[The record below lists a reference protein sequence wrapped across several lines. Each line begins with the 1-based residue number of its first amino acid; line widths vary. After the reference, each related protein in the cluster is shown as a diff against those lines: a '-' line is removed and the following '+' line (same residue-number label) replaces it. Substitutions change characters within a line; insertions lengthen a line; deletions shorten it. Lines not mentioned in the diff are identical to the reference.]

1 MIFFLDPPGDFAA
14 APFQPGILGFTS
26 PALGRGEMRLTIL
39 SLQTGARELT
49 DVTADET
56 VSALKTKLYES
67 NLIDV
72 QPTGQR
78 LIFSGRTLGDG
89 EKLATD
95 AGIADGDVVVLVKR
109 RGVNKDT
116 WDERDANKPAP
127 DLTYINKIIAQAGSA
142 PDAPSA
148 EEDEDVEG
156 SLQGLRIID
165 PSTGRMEAAVN
176 GEGVSA
182 TPPPPEAQANGITL
196 PEPDARALE
205 QLLEM
210 GFPEARARK
219 ALLLHRN
226 HPGAAM
232 EWLLEVGDSPEAD
245 AELTDDQI
253 RHVMS
258 TLGMRQPMLRRRRE
272 PPGEPDEA
280 VVQRLIEMGFPREEV
295 LAALAATHNDH
306 DAACAWLLGDR
317 GVGVPIGAQV
327 PVGLMGGPAG
337 ARGNAESMH
346 MLLGD
351 ILSHPTIQEGL
362 QSERVLQAFQ
372 SMIEDPSSAHD
383 YMNDPEV
390 GPILLR
396 VHSILARVADQQR
409 SGADTAPGQ

>member
-1 MIFFLDPPGDFAA
+1 
-14 APFQPGILGFTS
+14 
-26 PALGRGEMRLTIL
+26 
-39 SLQTGARELT
+39 
-49 DVTADET
+49 
-56 VSALKTKLYES
+56 
-67 NLIDV
+67 
-72 QPTGQR
+72 
-78 LIFSGRTLGDG
+78 
-89 EKLATD
+89 
-95 AGIADGDVVVLVKR
+95 
-109 RGVNKDT
+109 
-116 WDERDANKPAP
+116 
-127 DLTYINKIIAQAGSA
+127 
-142 PDAPSA
+142 
-148 EEDEDVEG
+148 
-156 SLQGLRIID
+156 
-165 PSTGRMEAAVN
+165 
-176 GEGVSA
+176 
-182 TPPPPEAQANGITL
+182 
-196 PEPDARALE
+196 
-205 QLLEM
+205 
-210 GFPEARARK
+210 
-219 ALLLHRN
+219 
-226 HPGAAM
+226 M

>member
-1 MIFFLDPPGDFAA
+1 MHQSADGS
-14 APFQPGILGFTS
+14 Q
-26 PALGRGEMRLTIL
+26 
-39 SLQTGARELT
+39 ELT

-232 EWLLEVGDSPEAD
+232 EWLLEVGDSLEAD

-280 VVQRLIEMGFPREEV
+280 VVQRLIEMDS
-295 LAALAATHNDH
+295 LARKCWPPSPTHNDH

-317 GVGVPIGAQV
+317 GVGVPIGAGSCWIDGR
-327 PVGLMGGPAG
+327 PCW
-337 ARGNAESMH
+337 RTRERAESMR

>member
-1 MIFFLDPPGDFAA
+1 M
-14 APFQPGILGFTS
+14 
-26 PALGRGEMRLTIL
+26 
-39 SLQTGARELT
+39 
-49 DVTADET
+49 
-56 VSALKTKLYES
+56 
-67 NLIDV
+67 
-72 QPTGQR
+72 
-78 LIFSGRTLGDG
+78 
-89 EKLATD
+89 
-95 AGIADGDVVVLVKR
+95 KR

-280 VVQRLIEMGFPREEV
+280 VVQRLIEMGFPSRGSAGRPRRDTQRSRRSMRLALGRQGGWCADWGAGSCWIDGRPCWRTRE
-295 LAALAATHNDH
+295 
-306 DAACAWLLGDR
+306 R
-317 GVGVPIGAQV
+317 GEHAHAFGRH
-327 PVGLMGGPAG
+327 LK
-337 ARGNAESMH
+337 S
-346 MLLGD
+346 
-351 ILSHPTIQEGL
+351 STIQEGL

>member
-1 MIFFLDPPGDFAA
+1 M
-14 APFQPGILGFTS
+14 
-26 PALGRGEMRLTIL
+26 
-39 SLQTGARELT
+39 
-49 DVTADET
+49 
-56 VSALKTKLYES
+56 KH
-67 NLIDV
+67 
-72 QPTGQR
+72 
-78 LIFSGRTLGDG
+78 
-89 EKLATD
+89 
-95 AGIADGDVVVLVKR
+95 

-116 WDERDANKPAP
+116 WEERDANKPAP

-148 EEDEDVEG
+148 EEDEDVED

-280 VVQRLIEMGFPREEV
+280 VVQRLIEMDPPARKCWPPSPRHTTITTQHAPGSWE
-295 LAALAATHNDH
+295 T
-306 DAACAWLLGDR
+306 

-346 MLLGD
+346 
-351 ILSHPTIQEGL
+351 
-362 QSERVLQAFQ
+362 AFGRHLK
-372 SMIEDPSSAHD
+372 SSNNPGRAAIRACPAGVPVD
-383 YMNDPEV
+383 D
-390 GPILLR
+390 R
-396 VHSILARVADQQR
+396 R
-409 SGADTAPGQ
+409 SFFCT